1 MDELIKAALSQ
12 GLGYGLFVFLLLYV
26 LKTTGDRE
34 KNYQNTIDKLADK
47 FGVVEDIK
55 QDVED
60 IKNKIFKQ
68 GSDADGAIKKYVAD

>member
-1 MDELIKAALSQ
+1 MDELVKAGLQQ

-34 KNYQNTIDKLADK
+34 KNYQSTIDKLADK

-55 QDVED
+55 ADVED
-60 IKNKIFKQ
+60 IKNKIFK
-68 GSDADGAIKKYVAD
+68 